1 MLALEIEGT
10 DIHNH
15 YDLWVIPTV
24 ERTDISGAYIFNE
37 VNDEAESLLKQ
48 GKTVLIVPDLSRLEN
63 SIEGF
68 YCQDFWCYHMF
79 CIISQMMK
87 NLTLLAQWDFLSTM
101 NTLLLQALQGKIL
114 NATVVGDS
122 SELTLGYS

>member
-48 GKTVLIVPDLSRLEN
+48 GKTVLIVPDLSRLEILLRV
-63 SIEGF
+63 STVRTSGA
-68 YCQDFWCYHMF
+68 
-79 CIISQMMK
+79 IICS
-87 NLTLLAQWDFLSTM
+87 
-101 NTLLLQALQGKIL
+101 
-114 NATVVGDS
+114 VS
-122 SELTLGYS
+122 SHR

>member
-1 MLALEIEGT
+1 MLALEIDGT
-10 DIHNH
+10 DIRNH

-24 ERTDISGAYIFNE
+24 EKTDISGAYIFNE
-37 VNDEAESLLKQ
+37 VNDEAESLLKK

-87 NLTLLAQWDFLSTM
+87 KPDPVGTMGLLIDTEHPALAGFAGE
-101 NTLLLQALQGKIL
+101 NTQRHSG
-114 NATVVGDS
+114 GR
-122 SELTLGYS
+122 